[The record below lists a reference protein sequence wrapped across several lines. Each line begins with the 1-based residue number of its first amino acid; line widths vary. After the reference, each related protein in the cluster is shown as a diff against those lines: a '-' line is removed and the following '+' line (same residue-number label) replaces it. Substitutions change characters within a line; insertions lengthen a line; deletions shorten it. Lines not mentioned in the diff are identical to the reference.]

1 MLSPKTFFDAICELL
16 SIQHFDAVFI
26 DTMIRAVKP
35 QSATTYKKD
44 EYAYYV
50 NELDPWTKLAEKH
63 QTAILMVTHSV
74 KGASNIY

>member
-35 QSATTYKKD
+35 QSATTFKKD